1 MITFKIGDR
10 VIYPNQGLGVIENIQ
25 EEGYDG
31 ERFRILHLRI
41 LANNTLVLVP
51 STSAE
56 EIGIR
61 KLISERAVKEIFDF
75 MKNGEIEV
83 TMNWKGRYK
92 EHVNLMRSGTIL
104 DMVAVLKSLYY
115 LSLIKPLSF
124 REKKMME
131 KAKELIVAEI
141 SVASSLPIP
150 QIERK
155 IVSTL
160 ASCFKDVKAS
170 LDI

>member
-1 MITFKIGDR
+1 
-10 VIYPNQGLGVIENIQ
+10 
-25 EEGYDG
+25 
-31 ERFRILHLRI
+31 
-41 LANNTLVLVP
+41 
-51 STSAE
+51 
-56 EIGIR
+56 
-61 KLISERAVKEIFDF
+61 

-141 SVASSLPIP
+141 SVASSMPIP

-155 IVSTL
+155 IIATL
-160 ASCFKDVKAS
+160 SSCFKDVKAS

>member
-1 MITFKIGDR
+1 MNVFKIGDR
-10 VIYPNQGLGVIENIQ
+10 VIYPNQGLGIIENVQ
-25 EEGYDG
+25 EEAYNG

-41 LANNTLVLVP
+41 QANNTLVLVP
-51 STSAE
+51 SSSAE

-131 KAKELIVAEI
+131 KAKELIVTEI
-141 SVASSLPIP
+141 SVASSLPVS

-160 ASCFKDVKAS
+160 SSCYKDVKAG
-170 LDI
+170 LGV

>member
-1 MITFKIGDR
+1 MNSLKIGDR
-10 VIYPNQGLGVIENIQ
+10 VIYPNQGLGVIEDIQ
-25 EEGYDG
+25 DEAYNG
-31 ERFRILHLRI
+31 ERFHILHLRI
-41 LANNTLVLVP
+41 LSNNTLVLVP
-51 STSAE
+51 SASIE

-61 KLISERAVKEIFDF
+61 RLISERAIKEIFDY
-75 MKNGEIEV
+75 MKNGEVEV
-83 TMNWKGRYK
+83 SMNWKGRYK
-92 EHVNLMRSGTIL
+92 EHVSLMKSGTIL

-131 KAKELIVAEI
+131 KAKELIVTEI
-141 SVASSLPIP
+141 SEASSLPTN

-155 IVSTL
+155 ITHTL
-160 ASCFKDVKAS
+160 SLCFKDVKAG

>member
-1 MITFKIGDR
+1 MNSFKIGDR
-10 VIYPNQGLGVIENIQ
+10 VVYPNQGLGVIEDIQ
-25 EEGYDG
+25 QGAYNG
-31 ERFRILHLRI
+31 ETFKIYHLRI

-51 STSAE
+51 STSTE

-61 KLISERAVKEIFDF
+61 KLISKLSVKEIFDY
-75 MKNGEIEV
+75 MKNGDVEV

-92 EHVNLMRSGTIL
+92 EHVNLMKSGTIL
-104 DMVAVLKSLYY
+104 DMVAVLKSLFY

-141 SVASSLPIP
+141 SVASSLPST

-155 IVSTL
+155 IFHTL
-160 ASCFKDVKAS
+160 AHSFKDVKAN